1 MQVKTQ
7 LSESM
12 ATKQLVMSLAGE
24 LDHHCAE
31 RLRLR
36 LDSEIKKT
44 NCKEFILDLSNVSFM
59 DSSGL
64 GVILGRY
71 KLITQKDGTLYITGA
86 NRNVDRILRMSGIYS
101 LAQKIEH

>member
-1 MQVKTQ
+1 MRVKTH
-7 LSESM
+7 LSENM
-12 ATKQLVMSLAGE
+12 ATKQLVMCLEGE

-31 RLRLR
+31 KLRLR
-36 LDSEIKKT
+36 LDSEIKKS
-44 NCKEFILDLSNVSFM
+44 NCREFVLDLTNVSFM

-71 KLITQKDGTLYITGA
+71 KLITQKDGILYIKGA

-101 LAQKIEH
+101 LAQKIEN